1 MTTSAPKPE
10 IEKAITEE
18 EVNKYIR
25 MDRMPHIFCS
35 GCGIGS
41 VIGSF
46 VRGFLR
52 AGIDPD
58 SIAFVSGIGCTG
70 RAAGYLKLDSFHT
83 THGRAL
89 PFATGLKL
97 ANSKLNTVVFS
108 GDGDLATIGGNHLI
122 HSARRNIDIVCI
134 CVNNFN
140 YGMTGGQMG
149 CTTPWSALTT
159 TSPYGNYETPTN
171 LPYLMAAA
179 GASYIARWTTLHL
192 RELERAIAEAFH
204 HRGFSFIEVIGP
216 CPTVYGRMNKRPR
229 GLDEMLYYKQK
240 AVVRNGADPKE
251 LGITIDSPI
260 AVGKFVD
267 IQCPTYEQNRQKILD
282 NAREKGRL

>member
-1 MTTSAPKPE
+1 MTTTAPKPE
-10 IEKAITEE
+10 TETTIAE
-18 EVNKYIR
+18 VEVNKYIR
-25 MDRMPHIFCS
+25 QDRMPHIFCS
-35 GCGIGS
+35 GCGIGTA
-41 VIGSF
+41 IGSF
-46 VRGFLR
+46 VRGFIR

-58 SIAFVSGIGCTG
+58 SIAFVSGIGCSG
-70 RAAGYLKLDSFHT
+70 RAAGYVKLDSFHT

-97 ANSKLNTVVFS
+97 ANPKLNTVVFS

-122 HSARRNIDIVCI
+122 HAARRNIDIVCI
-134 CVNNFN
+134 CINNFN

-192 RELERAIAEAFH
+192 RELERAIAEAFNH
-204 HRGFSFIEVIGP
+204 KGFSFIEVIGP

-240 AVVRNGADPKE
+240 ALVRNGADPKE
-251 LGITIDSPI
+251 VGITIDSPI
-260 AVGKFVD
+260 VVGKFVD
-267 IQCPTYEQNRQKILD
+267 IQCPTYDQNRQKILD
-282 NAREKGRL
+282 SAREKGRL